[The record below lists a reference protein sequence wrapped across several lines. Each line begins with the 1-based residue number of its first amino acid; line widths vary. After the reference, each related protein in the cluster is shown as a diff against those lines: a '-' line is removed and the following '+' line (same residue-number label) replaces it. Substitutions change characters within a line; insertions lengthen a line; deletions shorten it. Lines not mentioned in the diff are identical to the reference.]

1 MPIYEYECSSC
12 GKEFEL
18 LLRNAAAKPQC
29 PGCSGS
35 DLRKKMSAPAAI
47 SGAASAQQAL
57 PASCQGCGQA
67 GGPGACGFAS
77 QYQ

>member
-18 LLRNAAAKPQC
+18 LVRNSSAAPEC
-29 PGCSGS
+29 PACSGT

-47 SGAASAQQAL
+47 SGAASAQADI
-57 PASCQGCGQA
+57 PASCQGCGHA
-67 GGPGACGFAS
+67 GGPGACGFAAHH
-77 QYQ
+77 Q